1 MSEGEGDDWK
11 WIQMVSKGIEYDYT
25 DKYRIYRDGKVESVE
40 RFRVKQNI
48 FLKEATNK
56 KGYKQVKLS
65 KNNEKKHYLIHR
77 LVAIHF
83 IPNPHNFTDVD
94 HKNQEKDDNSISNL
108 RWCSSST
115 NMRNMTKKR
124 SKHDLPRGVYLR
136 PSGKY
141 QAQIRI
147 NGKNKHLGNYKT
159 IEEASC
165 VYEEASLEQITN
177 ELDNIF
183 LDEVR

>member
-1 MSEGEGDDWK
+1 MTEGVDWRWVK
-11 WIQMVSKGIEYDYT
+11 MCVECVEYDYT
-25 DKYRIYRDGKVESVE
+25 GKYRIYIDGKVESVK
-40 RFRVKQNI
+40 RKSCKQNR
-48 FLKEATNK
+48 FLKEGTNN
-56 KGYKQVKLS
+56 KGYKYVNLYKDN
-65 KNNEKKHYLIHR
+65 KGKKYLIHR

-83 IPNPHNFTDVD
+83 IPNPHNFLEVD
-94 HKNQEKDDNSISNL
+94 HKNERKYDNIISNL
-108 RWCSSST
+108 RWCSGST
-115 NMRNMTKKR
+115 NKRNRTTKRK
-124 SKHDLPRGVYLR
+124 SDLPRGVYLR